1 LVLMEEPMPA
11 LIGAVLIEIT
21 TLGPADAP
29 WCGPA
34 RITGYVRSDY
44 GPAAKTFDGTSIHTD
59 EPIVAASW
67 DVKMGSLAL
76 IEGLGVFRVAD
87 RGMLGNGQ
95 PLPWVDV
102 AVWDRATA
110 YSLTGVRHVCFRRPV
125 T

>member
-1 LVLMEEPMPA
+1 MTTIISAA
-11 LIGAVLIEIT
+11 LIAFTSL
-21 TLGPADAP
+21 AP
-29 WCGPA
+29 SEAAWCGPTK
-34 RITGYVRSDY
+34 ITAYVRTEY
-44 GPAAKTFDGTSIHTD
+44 GPYTYDGTPILSD

-67 DVKMGSLAL
+67 DVRMGSMAQ

-102 AVWDRATA
+102 AVWDRAEA
-110 YSLTGVRHVCFRRPV
+110 FSLTGVRHVCFRRPV